1 MSKLNDDEMSFWDHL
16 DDLRNTLFR
25 IAAFVAIASV
35 VFFFFMRD
43 IFNNAIL
50 APTRNDF
57 FLYQWFNSI
66 AKKVSFFPDFC
77 TGTFQVKVININLS
91 SQFFIHMTTSLWF
104 ALVFSFPFVIY
115 QLFLFVKPA
124 LYSNERK
131 HAAGVFFF
139 GNILFYIGVAVGYFF
154 VFPLTLRFL
163 AGYQLSTFIEQSVS
177 LDSYMSTF
185 LMVCFWMGIV
195 FELPIL
201 AWFLS
206 QLGILHREFFN
217 KYRKHAF
224 FTLFVIVAIFS
235 PTGDPFTIF
244 LFFLPIY
251 ALWEISAFVVKR
263 EPVKTVDEDSDSDD
277 EF

>member
-1 MSKLNDDEMSFWDHL
+1 MSKLNESEMSFWDHL

-25 IAAFVAIASV
+25 IAAFVGIASL
-35 VFFFFMRD
+35 VFFAYMKV
-43 IFNNAIL
+43 IFNHVIL

-57 FLYQWFNSI
+57 FLYQWFNLA
-66 AKKVSFFPDFC
+66 AKKVPLFPDFC
-77 TGTFQVKVININLS
+77 VGTFQVKVININLA
-91 SQFFIHMTTSLWF
+91 SQFMIHMTTSLWF

-131 HAAGVFFF
+131 NAGGVFLF
-139 GNILFYIGVAVGYFF
+139 GNILFFIGVAIGYLFI
-154 VFPLTLRFL
+154 FPLTLRFL

-177 LDSYMSTF
+177 LDSYMDTF

-206 QLGILHREFFN
+206 QIGILHREFFN

-235 PTGDPFTIF
+235 PTGDPFTIM

-251 ALWEISAFVVKR
+251 ALWEVSALVVKR
-263 EPVKTVDEDSDSDD
+263 KPIEIKEDIIDD
-277 EF
+277 

>member
-1 MSKLNDDEMSFWDHL
+1 MRELSEKEMTFWDHL
-16 DDLRNTLFR
+16 DDLRRTIFL
-25 IAAFVAIASV
+25 IAGFIGIASV
-35 VFFFFMRD
+35 VFFAFMKPLFD
-43 IFNNAIL
+43 QVIL
-50 APTRNDF
+50 APSRNDF
-57 FLYQWFNSI
+57 FLYHWFNEVSI
-66 AKKVSFFPDFC
+66 KLPFLPDFV
-77 TGTFQVKVININLS
+77 TKAYNIKIININLA
-91 SQFFIHMTTSLWF
+91 SQFFVHLTSSLWF

-131 HAAGVFFF
+131 NAGGVFLF
-139 GNILFYIGVAVGYFF
+139 GNILFFIGVAIGYLFI
-154 VFPLTLRFL
+154 FPLTLRFL

-177 LDSYMSTF
+177 LDSYMDTF

-206 QLGILHREFFN
+206 QIGILHREFFN

-224 FTLFVIVAIFS
+224 FTLFVIVAISS
-235 PTGDPFTIF
+235 PTGDPFTIM

-251 ALWEISAFVVKR
+251 ALWEVSALVVKR
-263 EPVKTVDEDSDSDD
+263 KPIEIKEDIIDD
-277 EF
+277 

>member
-1 MSKLNDDEMSFWDHL
+1 MSEPNDSEMTFWDHL
-16 DDLRNTLFR
+16 DDLRKTLFR
-25 IAAFVAIASV
+25 IAAFVGIASL
-35 VFFFFMRD
+35 VFFAYMKEL
-43 IFNNAIL
+43 FNNVIL
-50 APTRNDF
+50 APTRNNF
-57 FLYQWFNSI
+57 FLYDWFNQAS
-66 AKKVSFFPDFC
+66 KKVPLFPDFC
-77 TGTFQVKVININLS
+77 VGTFQVKVININLS
-91 SQFFIHMTTSLWF
+91 SQFFIHMSTSFWF

-115 QLFLFVKPA
+115 QLFLFIKPA
-124 LYSNERK
+124 LHSSERK
-131 HAAGVFFF
+131 NAGWVFLF
-139 GNILFYIGVAVGYFF
+139 GNILFYIGVAIGYLL